1 MIRTITIKGRTGLF
15 DVPSF
20 LLSENDDLK
29 IKFDFK
35 DELRVGRF
43 RVVVR
48 HGEEKQVFTLAKT
61 EPIEL
66 RAEWLKNSPENVE
79 FSLVLLNATETAVIK
94 DDYQIEPL
102 KLETVDGNFTFSG
115 LVQKLVERQDAQ
127 ERALSLLAKRVEEYE
142 TNGIELAF
150 EDE

>member
-48 HGEEKQVFTLAKT
+48 HGEEKQVFTLAKA

-66 RAEWLKNSPENVE
+66 RAEWLKNSSENVE
-79 FSLVLLNATETAVIK
+79 FSLVMLNATETAVIK

-115 LVQKLVERQDAQ
+115 LVQKLVERQEEQ
-127 ERALSLLAKRVEEYE
+127 ERALSLLTKRVEEYE